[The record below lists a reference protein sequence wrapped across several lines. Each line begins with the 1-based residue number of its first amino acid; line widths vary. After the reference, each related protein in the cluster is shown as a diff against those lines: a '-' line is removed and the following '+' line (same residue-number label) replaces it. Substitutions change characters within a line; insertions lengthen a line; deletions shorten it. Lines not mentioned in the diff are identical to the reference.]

1 MVSGVIE
8 ALSPAIE
15 ALTKTKP
22 VTKAAVKPAAAAA
35 AGRPTRATG
44 LRQVSKADVN

>member
-1 MVSGVIE
+1 MIE

-22 VTKAAVKPAAAAA
+22 VTKAAVKPAAA
-35 AGRPTRATG
+35 GRPTRATG

>member
-22 VTKAAVKPAAAAA
+22 VTKAAVKPAA
-35 AGRPTRATG
+35 GRPTRATG